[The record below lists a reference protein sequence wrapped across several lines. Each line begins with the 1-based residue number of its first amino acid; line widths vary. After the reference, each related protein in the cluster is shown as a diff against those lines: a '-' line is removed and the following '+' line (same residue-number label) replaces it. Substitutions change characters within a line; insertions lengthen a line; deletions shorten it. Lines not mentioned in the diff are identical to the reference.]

1 MEHKEVMGALYK
13 AKSEGNLTGGDI
25 ACGAALS
32 SGKVELLAVAKDAKP
47 QTKIKFGQ
55 LGYRYDVEFV
65 TLGLCTEFSWIAG
78 RRNVEIIAITD
89 LEVANKVREY
99 LEYSF

>member
-1 MEHKEVMGALYK
+1 MDHKEVMATLYK
-13 AKSEGNLTGGDI
+13 AKSEDKLTGGDI

-32 SGKVELLAVAKDAKP
+32 SGKVELLVVAKDAKS

-65 TLGLCTEFSWIAG
+65 TFGLCTEFCWISG
-78 RRNVEIIAITD
+78 RKNVEIMAITD
-89 LEVANKVREY
+89 LEVAEKVREY
-99 LEYSF
+99 LECSF